1 MAVTQQISDDGK
13 TLTLSI
19 TGRFD
24 ITMYKDFGDAY
35 KDHLESISKCVLDMA
50 EAEYLDSSALGMLL
64 MLRERIGGENADLDI
79 INCNPGIRKI
89 FTTANFDKLFNIE

>member
-1 MAVTQQISDDGK
+1 MAVTKQISDNGK

-19 TGRFD
+19 SGRFD

-35 KDHLESISKCVLDMA
+35 KGHLDSISKCVLDMTD
-50 EAEYLDSSALGMLL
+50 AEYLDSSALGMLL
-64 MLRERIGGENADLDI
+64 MLRERIGGEKADLDI
-79 INCNPGIRKI
+79 INCNSGIKKI